1 MAVVIKTWNSGSQQ
15 KARLWN
21 GTRFIKIY
29 ILSVLLGDVQCS
41 GAWWQHD
48 FKNTKKITKIS
59 RTWVFQS
66 KMVSDTPTVTVE
78 NSDSHVCQVGVTSSH
93 VAYTKDV

>member
-1 MAVVIKTWNSGSQQ
+1 MRSAVGHGGSM
-15 KARLWN
+15 
-21 GTRFIKIY
+21 ISKI
-29 ILSVLLGDVQCS
+29 LL
-41 GAWWQHD
+41 
-48 FKNTKKITKIS
+48 KITKIS

-78 NSDSHVCQVGVTSSH
+78 NSDSRVCQVGVTSSH